1 MDSMANNDQK
11 QQIDDNVQ
19 EAEIVNVEAKQQS
32 ANRWLWLAIVLLLII
47 SALSSGWLYW
57 QLQQNQQLQQQQ
69 ITVLST
75 DNETLADAL
84 QQSQNQL
91 GNAEQKQQQIAEQLS
106 ELVAREKLSSA
117 DIKRTW
123 ALQEIDYLLN
133 IANQRALLAHDIAG
147 ARQALE
153 MADEQLEAL
162 SDYRL
167 HPLRALIAEDMMA
180 LDALADLDIA
190 GMALQLQVAAKRINQ
205 LRVAKGPEVTADTTS
220 EVAAPANEASWQQA
234 VNDVWQQI
242 RSLVVI
248 RHDQSGESAVL
259 VPEQRYFLY
268 QNLRLQL
275 ESARLALL
283 NADAS
288 SYKHSLQTA
297 LSWLERYF
305 AGDERDAM
313 LNTLNALQQKQIE
326 IAIPDISASLN
337 WLKEYQR

>member
-1 MDSMANNDQK
+1 MANNDQK

-91 GNAEQKQQQIAEQLS
+91 GTAEQKQQQIAEQLS

-220 EVAAPANEASWQQA
+220 EAAAPVNEASWQQA

-283 NADAS
+283 NADVS

-297 LSWLERYF
+297 VSWLERYF

-313 LNTLNALQQKQIE
+313 LNTLNALQQQQIE
-326 IAIPDISASLN
+326 ITIPDISASLN

>member
-1 MDSMANNDQK
+1 MANNDQK

-91 GNAEQKQQQIAEQLS
+91 GTAEQKQQQIAEQLS

-220 EVAAPANEASWQQA
+220 EAAAPANEASWQQA

-283 NADAS
+283 NADAN

-297 LSWLERYF
+297 VSWLERYF

-313 LNTLNALQQKQIE
+313 LNTLNALQQQQIE
-326 IAIPDISASLN
+326 ITIPDISASLN

>member
-1 MDSMANNDQK
+1 MANNDQK

-19 EAEIVNVEAKQQS
+19 EAEIVNVGAKQRS
-32 ANRWLWLAIVLLLII
+32 ANRWLWLAIVLVLII
-47 SALSSGWLYW
+47 SAVSSTWLYQ
-57 QLQQNQQLQQQQ
+57 QLLQSQQLQQQQ
-69 ITVLST
+69 ITVLDTNSEALVNT
-75 DNETLADAL
+75 L
-84 QQSQNQL
+84 QQSQSKL
-91 GNAEQKQQQIAEQLS
+91 GNVEQKQQQIAGQLS
-106 ELVAREKLSSA
+106 ELVEREKLSSA

-133 IANQRALLAHDIAG
+133 IANQRALLAHDVAG
-147 ARQALE
+147 AKEALK

-190 GMALQLQVAAKRINQ
+190 GMALQLQLAAKRINQ

-220 EVAAPANEASWQQA
+220 EMQPPVNEASWQQA

-297 LSWLERYF
+297 VSWLERYF

-313 LNTLNALQQKQIE
+313 LNTLIALQQQQIA

>member
-1 MDSMANNDQK
+1 MANNDQK

-91 GNAEQKQQQIAEQLS
+91 GTAEQKQQQIAEQLS

-220 EVAAPANEASWQQA
+220 EAAAPVNEASWQQA

-297 LSWLERYF
+297 VSWLERYF

-313 LNTLNALQQKQIE
+313 LNTLNALQQQQIE
-326 IAIPDISASLN
+326 ITIPDISASLN

>member
-1 MDSMANNDQK
+1 MANNDQK

-91 GNAEQKQQQIAEQLS
+91 GTAEQKQQQIAEQLS

-220 EVAAPANEASWQQA
+220 EAAAPANEASWQQA

-297 LSWLERYF
+297 VSWLERYF

-313 LNTLNALQQKQIE
+313 LNTLNALQQQQIE
-326 IAIPDISASLN
+326 ITIPDISASLN

>member
-1 MDSMANNDQK
+1 MANNDQK

-19 EAEIVNVEAKQQS
+19 EAEIVNVEAKRQS

-91 GNAEQKQQQIAEQLS
+91 GTAEQKQQQIAEQLS

-123 ALQEIDYLLN
+123 ALQEVDYLLN

-167 HPLRALIAEDMMA
+167 HPLRALIAEDMLA

-220 EVAAPANEASWQQA
+220 EAAAPANEASWQQA

-283 NADAS
+283 NADAN

-297 LSWLERYF
+297 VSWLERYF

-313 LNTLNALQQKQIE
+313 LNTLNALQQQQIE
-326 IAIPDISASLN
+326 ITIPDISASLN

>member
-1 MDSMANNDQK
+1 MANNDQK

-19 EAEIVNVEAKQQS
+19 DAELVGVEAKQQS
-32 ANRWLWLAIVLLLII
+32 TNRWLWLAIVLVLII
-47 SALSSGWLYW
+47 SALSSGWLYQ
-57 QLQQNQQLQQQQ
+57 QLQQSQQLQQQQ
-69 ITVLST
+69 LTLLGT
-75 DNETLADAL
+75 DSEAQALAL
-84 QQSQNQL
+84 QQTQNQL
-91 GNAEQKQQQIAEQLS
+91 GTVEQKQQQMSEQLS
-106 ELVAREKLSSA
+106 ELLAREKLSSA

-133 IANQRALLAHDIAG
+133 IANQRALLAHDVAG
-147 ARQALE
+147 AREALI

-180 LDALADLDIA
+180 LDALAELDVA

-205 LRVAKGPEVTADTTS
+205 LRVAKGPEVSADTALEMTPPVS
-220 EVAAPANEASWQQA
+220 EAGWQQA

-288 SYKHSLQTA
+288 SYQHSLQTA
-297 LSWLERYF
+297 VSWLERYF

-313 LNTLNALQQKQIE
+313 LNTLNALQQQQIA

>member
-1 MDSMANNDQK
+1 MANNDQK

-32 ANRWLWLAIVLLLII
+32 ANRWLWLAIVLVLII
-47 SALSSGWLYW
+47 SAISSAWLYQ
-57 QLQQNQQLQQQQ
+57 QLQQSQQLQQQQ
-69 ITVLST
+69 ITVLDTNSEALV
-75 DNETLADAL
+75 NTLE
-84 QQSQNQL
+84 QSQSKL
-91 GNAEQKQQQIAEQLS
+91 GNVEQKQQQIAEQLS
-106 ELVAREKLSSA
+106 ELVEREKLSSA

-133 IANQRALLAHDIAG
+133 IANQRALLAHDVAG
-147 ARQALE
+147 AKEALK

-190 GMALQLQVAAKRINQ
+190 GMALQLQLAAKRINQ
-205 LRVAKGPEVTADTTS
+205 LRVAKGPEVTADTTL
-220 EVAAPANEASWQQA
+220 EMQPPVNEASWQQA
-234 VNDVWQQI
+234 MNDVWQQI

-297 LSWLERYF
+297 VSWLERYF

-313 LNTLNALQQKQIE
+313 LNTLKALQQQQID

>member
-1 MDSMANNDQK
+1 MANNDQK

-47 SALSSGWLYW
+47 SALSIGWLYW

-220 EVAAPANEASWQQA
+220 EAAAPVNEASWQQA

-297 LSWLERYF
+297 VSWLERYF

-313 LNTLNALQQKQIE
+313 LNTLNALQQQQIE

>member
-1 MDSMANNDQK
+1 M
-11 QQIDDNVQ
+11 
-19 EAEIVNVEAKQQS
+19 
-32 ANRWLWLAIVLLLII
+32 
-47 SALSSGWLYW
+47 
-57 QLQQNQQLQQQQ
+57 
-69 ITVLST
+69 
-75 DNETLADAL
+75 
-84 QQSQNQL
+84 
-91 GNAEQKQQQIAEQLS
+91 
-106 ELVAREKLSSA
+106 AREKLSSA

-220 EVAAPANEASWQQA
+220 EAAAPVNEASWQQA

-297 LSWLERYF
+297 VSWLERYF

-313 LNTLNALQQKQIE
+313 LNTLNALQQQQIE

>member
-1 MDSMANNDQK
+1 MANNDQK

-47 SALSSGWLYW
+47 SALSIGWLYW

-69 ITVLST
+69 ITLLST

-190 GMALQLQVAAKRINQ
+190 GMALQLQVAAKHINQ

-220 EVAAPANEASWQQA
+220 EAAAPVNEASWQQA
-234 VNDVWQQI
+234 VDDVWQQI

-297 LSWLERYF
+297 VSWLERYF

-313 LNTLNALQQKQIE
+313 LNTLNALQQQQIE